1 MRFLGLIFRILVST
15 ALLYWVL
22 SGVDLGRLGRM
33 VLGTNPAPLG
43 FAFLL
48 YFVGVIAVGTARWM
62 LLLKSQGVQ
71 APFRYLLNSYMVA
84 TFFNNVLPTNIGGD
98 VFRITDA
105 ARYTE
110 SKTLS
115 SAIVFVDRLIGFAG
129 LFAVAFGTVAF
140 GGEVVR
146 SLPGMEWLWLGLA
159 AVTAAVM
166 VVLVVPEVVE
176 WSLKPLHRLNSEW
189 VTMRVGVVTSA
200 LFRFRRQTPALL
212 KALLVSILIQGCIVL
227 FYYLIAHAM
236 GIALPLDYCFLIIP
250 LVLVVQLFP
259 SINGFG
265 IRESAFVF
273 FFTAIGLSP
282 EQGISLSFVSTGV
295 IIVLSLVGGII
306 YATRSRKNRKN
317 SLQSEVRAVDR
328 GVDVNAR

>member
-1 MRFLGLIFRILVST
+1 MRFFSLFFRILVSA

-22 SGVDLGRLGRM
+22 SGVDLGRLGQI
-33 VLGTNPAPLG
+33 VLHTKPTPLV

-48 YFVGVIAVGTARWM
+48 YFGGVIAVGTARWG
-62 LLLKSQGVQ
+62 LLLVSQGVQ
-71 APFRYLLNSYMVA
+71 APFKYLLNSYIVA

-98 VFRITDA
+98 VFRIADA

-129 LFAVAFGTVAF
+129 LFVLAFGAVAF
-140 GGEVVR
+140 GGEVVQ
-146 SLPGMEWLWLGLA
+146 SLPGKGWLWLGLA
-159 AVTAAVM
+159 VVTAVVM

-176 WSLKPLHRLNSEW
+176 WSLKPLHYLKSEW
-189 VTMRVGVVTSA
+189 VTKRVGVVTSA
-200 LFRFRRQTPALL
+200 LFRFRRQLPVLL
-212 KALLVSILIQGCIVL
+212 KALLVSVLIQGSIVF

-236 GIALPLDYCFLIIP
+236 EIDLPLDYCFLIIP
-250 LVLVVQLFP
+250 LILVVQLFP

-265 IRESAFVF
+265 VRESAFVF
-273 FFTAIGLSP
+273 FFTAIGLSA

-295 IIVLSLVGGII
+295 IILLSLVGGVI
-306 YATRSRKNRKN
+306 YATRSLKNRKE
-317 SLQSEVRAVDR
+317 SRRPDVRNVDR
-328 GVDVNAR
+328 SVDVNAR